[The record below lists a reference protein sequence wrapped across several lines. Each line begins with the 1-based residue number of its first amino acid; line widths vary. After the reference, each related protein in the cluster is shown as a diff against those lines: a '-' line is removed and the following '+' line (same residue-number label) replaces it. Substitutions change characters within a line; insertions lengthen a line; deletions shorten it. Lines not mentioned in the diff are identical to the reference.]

1 MKGFMITRVSG
12 LALLMFFGQT
22 VSSAR
27 LAAFEPT
34 RDDGPARPSARKFQF
49 QELEDP
55 VETLV
60 PREQRTASEEARIDA
75 LAWFAAGRIRQHR
88 GDFPGALDA
97 YQKAIERDPMA
108 VAVYRVLIPL
118 AIELRRNDDAA
129 KWAAKAVE
137 LIPGDQQL
145 LMQAAALLINRDDLP
160 GAIRVLEKAAKS
172 PGIDPHSAQY
182 VNIMRDLAVLNMA
195 VERPNVAAAA
205 AGFEVVFDALVNPD
219 KYKLD
224 FRTRAQL
231 QSNEATSYER
241 MGKVFLDA
249 KKTDLALAA
258 FKKAADS
265 KKGPSATALSYNLA
279 QVYMQASDPQH
290 ALEEIQKYID
300 SQRISSGRAAYELFA
315 EILAKLDKSA
325 ELIPRLEKAAEKDS
339 RNSALQFYLAEQ
351 YAAANRLEDAETLY
365 KKTLESS
372 SEVPGYV
379 GLAAV
384 YRRQNRPAD
393 LLEILSKGYAEAG
406 DLKGFAAE
414 FKAVAADEM
423 LLDKLVK
430 SGEELVA
437 ENPSPLDF
445 ATGYVLANLAA
456 DGKKTE
462 AAEKLY
468 RFLLSLRK
476 ERAALIY
483 EELGSLFVE
492 VRKFAEA
499 AKVYQ
504 EAADDPDLDD
514 NRANFLFMATQAL
527 ELSGNTKAALEAI
540 AAAQEIMPNNPLLRY
555 QEGWV
560 YYHSH
565 QFEPAIERMEKL
577 IADFPVPQARQIV
590 RRAQY
595 SLSNIYVLQGE
606 MRKGEEILEAIY
618 AEDPDDTSVNNDLGY
633 LYADQGK
640 NLEQAERM
648 IRKAL
653 DAEPE
658 NGAYLDSLG
667 WVLFKREKYEEA
679 LPYLEKAVK
688 NSPGAGDETLW
699 EHLAE
704 VCDRL
709 QQPARALES
718 WKKALE
724 YAEKA
729 QFPDKKLIER
739 VKEKIASR
747 EKDAAK

>member
-1 MKGFMITRVSG
+1 MKGFMMASVSG
-12 LALLMFFGQT
+12 LALWVVFGPAAG
-22 VSSAR
+22 SAG
-27 LAAFEPT
+27 LAAFDGS
-34 RDDGPARPSARKFQF
+34 RDAGQPRPAVRSYQF
-49 QELEDP
+49 QEFEDP

-60 PREQRTASEEARIDA
+60 PKQPREASEEARIDA
-75 LAWFAAGRIRQHR
+75 LAWYATGQIRQHR
-88 GDFPGALDA
+88 GDFAGALDA
-97 YQKAIERDPMA
+97 YQKAIERDPRA

-118 AIELRRNDDAA
+118 AIEMRRHDDAA

-145 LMQAAALLINRDDLP
+145 LMQVAALLINRDDLP

-172 PGIDPHSAQY
+172 PGIDRHSAQY
-182 VNIMRDLAVLNMA
+182 VNIMRDLAVLHMA
-195 VERPNVAAAA
+195 AERPNAAAAA
-205 AGFEVVFDALVNPD
+205 AGFEVVFDALVNPE

-231 QSNEATSYER
+231 QSNEATSFER
-241 MGKVFLDA
+241 MGQVFLDA
-249 KKTDLALAA
+249 RKTDLALAA
-258 FKKAADS
+258 FKKAVES
-265 KKGPSATALSYNLA
+265 KKGPSATALSFNMA
-279 QVYMQASDPQH
+279 QAYLQAADPQH

-300 SQRISSGRAAYELFA
+300 AQRNSKGRAAYELLA
-315 EILAKLDKSA
+315 AILAKLDKSA
-325 ELIPRLEKAAEKDS
+325 ELIARLEAAAGKDA
-339 RNSALQFYLAEQ
+339 RNSALQFFLADQ
-351 YAAANRLEDAETLY
+351 YVAANRLDDAETLY
-365 KKTLESS
+365 KKTLETS

-384 YRRQNRPAD
+384 YRRQDRPAD
-393 LLEILSKGYAEAG
+393 LLEILSKGYSEAG
-406 DLKGFAAE
+406 DLKGFGAE
-414 FKAVAADEM
+414 FKAIAADEK
-423 LLDKLVK
+423 LLEKLVK

-437 ENPSPLDF
+437 EQPSPLDF

-462 AAEKLY
+462 ATEKLY

-483 EELGSLFVE
+483 EELGGYFIE
-492 VRKFAEA
+492 IKKFAEA
-499 AKVYQ
+499 AKIYL
-504 EAADDPDLDD
+504 EASEDPDLDD

-527 ELSGNTKAALEAI
+527 EFSGNTKGALEAI

-560 YYHSH
+560 YYHAH

-577 IADFPVPQARQIV
+577 IADFPAPQARQII

-595 SLSNIYVLQGE
+595 SLSNIYVLQGDI
-606 MRKGEEILEAIY
+606 RKGEEILETIY

-640 NLEQAERM
+640 NLDQAEGM

-653 DAEPE
+653 EAEPE
-658 NGAYLDSLG
+658 NGAYLDSMG

-699 EHLAE
+699 EHLAD
-704 VCDRL
+704 VYDRL
-709 QQPARALES
+709 HQPGKALES
-718 WKKALE
+718 WKKALDF
-724 YAEKA
+724 ADKS
-729 QFPDKKLIER
+729 QNPDKKLIER
-739 VKEKIASR
+739 VKEKVAGR
-747 EKDAAK
+747 EKDSGK